1 MARRLLGGD
10 RGRRLRDHV
19 RSSLVAKRL
28 PLLARPCRRL
38 AALALATLL
47 SPGCAE
53 RDDSIRI
60 GFFGPLTGNTATA
73 GQSLR
78 NGARVA
84 IDEINAAGG
93 LLGKP
98 LTLVEYDDRSSPEQA
113 VKSAFRLVTRDRV
126 TAIVGSL
133 HSGNILAAA
142 PILEEFQTPTVGSGT
157 SPGWLQQGYR
167 YLFRSLGNSALAV
180 RQLALYARENGLTRI
195 AILHGN
201 DEYGTTG
208 ASDLVELAREHGLE
222 IATRESFTH
231 GDRDFTGQFARIR
244 AENPDAVFLWALG
257 DDLGALTKQLRQ
269 AGYPG
274 PVLGAEGYTMAQV
287 LKVAGETADGVVLA
301 AQYLVP
307 TSPEQ
312 AADPLTRAF
321 LERYLAEFGAMPAS
335 DNAYRGYDSVRILA
349 EAIRR
354 TGGLDGRAIADAIH
368 GIERLQGIAGVFQF
382 SGHAGEGIHET
393 RLYRIEGGR
402 YVEARPA
409 DRDRS

>member
-1 MARRLLGGD
+1 MTEGSPTPARPSR
-10 RGRRLRDHV
+10 
-19 RSSLVAKRL
+19 VAAGL
-28 PLLARPCRRL
+28 ALTALLA
-38 AALALATLL
+38 
-47 SPGCAE
+47 SGCAR

-78 NGARVA
+78 NGARIA
-84 IDEINAAGG
+84 IDEINASGG

-142 PILEEFQTPTVGSGT
+142 PILEEFRTPTVGSGT

-180 RQLALYARENGLTRI
+180 RQLALYARTNELTRI

-208 ASDLVELAREHGLE
+208 ADDFAALAHEHGLE
-222 IATRESFTH
+222 IVTRESFTH
-231 GDRDFTGQFARIR
+231 GDRDFTGQLARIR
-244 AENPDAVFLWALG
+244 AEDPDAVLLWALG
-257 DDLGALTKQLRQ
+257 DDLGALTRQLRQ
-269 AGYPG
+269 AGHSG

-287 LKVAGETADGVVLA
+287 LEVAGEAADGVVLA

-307 TSPEQ
+307 ESPGE
-312 AADPLTRAF
+312 AAHPMTRSF
-321 LERYLAEFGAMPAS
+321 LERYRATFGAMPAS
-335 DNAYRGYDSVRILA
+335 DNAYRGYDAVQILA
-349 EAIRR
+349 EAIRH
-354 TGGLDGRAIADAIH
+354 TGGLDGRAIAEAIH
-368 GIERLQGIAGVFQF
+368 GIEGLPGIAGTFDFTVVP
-382 SGHAGEGIHET
+382 GEGIHET
-393 RLYRIEGGR
+393 RIYRIDGGR
-402 YVEARPA
+402 YVEVGPA
-409 DRDRS
+409 G

>member
-1 MARRLLGGD
+1 MATGLQPRAG
-10 RGRRLRDHV
+10 
-19 RSSLVAKRL
+19 
-28 PLLARPCRRL
+28 PCRVL
-38 AALALATLL
+38 AALALSALL
-47 SPGCAE
+47 SPGCVQ

-78 NGARVA
+78 NGARIA
-84 IDEINAAGG
+84 IDEINASGG

-113 VKSAFRLVTRDRV
+113 VKSALRLVTRDRV

-142 PILEEFQTPTVGSGT
+142 PILEEFRTPTVGSGT

-180 RQLALYARENGLTRI
+180 RQLALYARENGFTRI

-208 ASDLVELAREHGLE
+208 ANDFAELAREHGLE

-231 GDRDFTGQFARIR
+231 GDRDFTGQFARIL
-244 AENPDAVFLWALG
+244 AEDPDAVLLWALG
-257 DDLGALTKQLRQ
+257 DDLGAVTKQLRQ
-269 AGYPG
+269 AGYSG

-287 LKVAGETADGVVLA
+287 LDVAGEAADGVVLA

-307 TSPEQ
+307 ASPEL
-312 AADPLTRAF
+312 AGDPLTRSF
-321 LERYLAEFGAMPAS
+321 LERYLAAFGAMPAS
-335 DNAYRGYDSVRILA
+335 DNAYRGYDAVQILA

-354 TGGLDGRAIADAIH
+354 TGRLDGRAIADAIH
-368 GIERLQGIAGVFQF
+368 GIEGLRGIAGIFDF
-382 SGHAGEGIHET
+382 TGLAGEGIHET
-393 RLYRIEGGR
+393 RVYRIEDGH
-402 YVEARPA
+402 YVEAGPA
-409 DRDRS
+409 G